1 MPSHIHHFTP
11 WSNSGEDF
19 DIDHQ
24 LAGVPLPEGFLAR
37 TANSLTQHRVNQA
50 IRTVALPPKVV
61 VRLRRRI
68 KRNVRDSASLST

>member
-1 MPSHIHHFTP
+1 MPSYIHHFTP

-37 TANSLTQHRVNQA
+37 TTNLLAQHRVNRA
-50 IRTVALPPKVV
+50 IRTVALPTRVI
-61 VRLRRRI
+61 VRLRRRTMG
-68 KRNVRDSASLST
+68 NTRDSASLST